1 MTITLKIKIAAVA
14 LLVALLSTVGAGWL
28 GYQSARADSSGS
40 AATPSTEAAPADQL
54 HDVVDA
60 PKAAWDDVAAAKRVG
75 WSVAVFAGLVIIAR
89 LAARLGRNVKL
100 LAVLGRGKVAVVIGA
115 AGAIGASCYNAAIA
129 GGAWTALLSAALVA
143 LGHYVDAESTAK

>member
-40 AATPSTEAAPADQL
+40 AATPSPAAPADQL

-60 PKAAWDDVAAAKRVG
+60 PKAAWDDVVAAKRVG